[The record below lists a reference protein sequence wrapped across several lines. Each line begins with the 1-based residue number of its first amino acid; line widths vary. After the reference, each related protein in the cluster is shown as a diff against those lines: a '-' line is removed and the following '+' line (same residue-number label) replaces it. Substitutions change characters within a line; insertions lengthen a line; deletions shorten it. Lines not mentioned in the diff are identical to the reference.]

1 MFNASIITQT
11 FDLQKFRRRASR
23 PALAITP
30 YLREVVPMKG
40 AKNCYKLL
48 LIVGLSVAAAAA
60 QTASGTEAASGRA
73 SEKQQV

>member
-1 MFNASIITQT
+1 
-11 FDLQKFRRRASR
+11 
-23 PALAITP
+23 
-30 YLREVVPMKG
+30 MKG